1 YLVKTI
7 DSTNALVS
15 ESVYQYDT
23 ANRLYLLTH
32 HSRAVDNSSSSVESH
47 RWEYNSNSKP
57 VKMVRVKN
65 RRDSTTFN
73 FTQDER
79 GNVAEEEPSARGALS
94 GKYYYYYD
102 TKNRLTDIVRFNA
115 KAQRLLPD
123 YIFEYEEN
131 GDLSTMMVVP
141 EGSSDYQ
148 KWYYKYDEGGLK
160 LIDFCYNKRNELQG
174 KIEYQYTTGR

>member
-1 YLVKTI
+1 
-7 DSTNALVS
+7 
-15 ESVYQYDT
+15 
-23 ANRLYLLTH
+23 
-32 HSRAVDNSSSSVESH
+32 
-47 RWEYNSNSKP
+47 
-57 VKMVRVKN
+57 
-65 RRDSTTFN
+65 
-73 FTQDER
+73 
-79 GNVAEEEPSARGALS
+79 
-94 GKYYYYYD
+94 
-102 TKNRLTDIVRFNA
+102 VRFNA